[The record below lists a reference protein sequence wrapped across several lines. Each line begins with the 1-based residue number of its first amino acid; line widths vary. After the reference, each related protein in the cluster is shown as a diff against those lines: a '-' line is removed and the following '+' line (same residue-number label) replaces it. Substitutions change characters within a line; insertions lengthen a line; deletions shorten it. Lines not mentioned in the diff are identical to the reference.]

1 MKPILFP
8 ANATRFST
16 NGLGRL
22 EPTKCTVIE
31 ERNGQY
37 ELSCIVPVSSPHY
50 SDIRNNMII
59 AVSPSDGATIQAF
72 RIYQITEPLNGLV
85 TLSARHISYDL
96 SYNSVMPFTANSCSA
111 ALLGLN
117 SYAVET
123 QPFTFWTDKSVVA
136 DFAVK
141 VPQPIRSCLG
151 GQRGSIL
158 DVYGGVY
165 EWDNWTVKLWTR
177 RGSDNGVTLRYG
189 KNITD
194 LSQEQNLESVVTGIV
209 PFWAN
214 ESTVVTLP
222 EKSVDSAYAS
232 QYPYKRTVPVDFS
245 SEWESAPTAAQL
257 RARAQS
263 YVVANK
269 IGIPKISLKVSFVAL
284 WQTEE
289 YKTVA
294 PLERVK
300 LCDTVH
306 IIFER
311 YNIDAVAEVVRTE
324 WDVLN
329 ERYLSIELG
338 EARAN
343 LANTLVQMNE
353 QTNQA
358 LAETTSELQ
367 GAIDRATNII
377 TGQNGGWLKI
387 NSDSN
392 NRPYELLIMDAPDET
407 EATKLWRWN
416 LGGLGYSKDGYEGPY
431 GTAMTMNGEIVANFI
446 TTGEMSANHVRAGLL
461 VSTAKQTGTQI
472 PVTTFNLDSGKL
484 STVDGEFKGKINAS
498 EIKGGSIGIGGQN
511 NDQFTVNSNGVVA
524 IKTGS
529 INLGWDSANNRYKF
543 NVDNNGKLTANGGA
557 NTYVNIENGELFAR
571 GLNGHVQIK
580 DGYFYIG
587 CENSQHISDWVGSIR
602 PYRDSDSKYGLRISD
617 PNVQKYLQIDNV
629 NGLMVVGGL
638 EIFSGG
644 LNLDSGNTLTAAG
657 TINVTGTLSA
667 NGTSGITGS
676 YDIVCDAG
684 TFGQEVRRFTFTK
697 GILTSVTSV

>member
-8 ANATRFST
+8 ANATSFST

-96 SYNSVMPFTANSCSA
+96 SYNSVMPFTADSCSA

-245 SEWESAPTAAQL
+245 SEWESTPTAAQL
-257 RARAQS
+257 RTRAQS

-416 LGGLGYSKDGYEGPY
+416 IGGLGYSKDGYEGPY

-446 TTGEMSANHVRAGLL
+446 TAGEMSANRVRAGLL

-472 PVTTFNLDSGKL
+472 PVTTFNLDTGKL
-484 STVDGEFKGKINAS
+484 STVDGEFS
-498 EIKGGSIGIGGQN
+498 GSIENTVVKSAQRTDTTKITGAKIESIS
-511 NDQFTVNSNGVVA
+511 NDT
-524 IKTGS
+524 
-529 INLGWDSANNRYKF
+529 
-543 NVDNNGKLTANGGA
+543 
-557 NTYVNIENGELFAR
+557 
-571 GLNGHVQIK
+571 
-580 DGYFYIG
+580 
-587 CENSQHISDWVGSIR
+587 
-602 PYRDSDSKYGLRISD
+602 
-617 PNVQKYLQIDNV
+617 
-629 NGLMVVGGL
+629 
-638 EIFSGG
+638 
-644 LNLDSGNTLTAAG
+644 
-657 TINVTGTLSA
+657 VTGTVQTTIEGGKITTDNIESTDA
-667 NGTSGITGS
+667 DITSRYGNAKARLNDGKLIFLNNS
-676 YDIVCDAG
+676 QEAG
-684 TFGQEVRRFTFTK
+684 TLSFESPYGQDAVYYDAKGLYFVITDTTKNGRLIIGDGLRGGSAETLQRVDIDAPLYLNRQVYAFSNYAGLGDYNGYQITLDGRTLTFRN
-697 GILTSVTSV
+697 GLLTDVT

>member
-8 ANATRFST
+8 ANATSFNT

-96 SYNSVMPFTANSCSA
+96 SYNSVMPFTADSCSA

-158 DVYGGVY
+158 DIYGGVY

-245 SEWESAPTAAQL
+245 SEWESTPTAAQL
-257 RARAQS
+257 RTRAQS

-407 EATKLWRWN
+407 QATKLWRWN
-416 LGGLGYSKDGYEGPY
+416 IGGLGYSKDGYEGPY

-446 TTGEMSANHVRAGLL
+446 TSGEMSANRVRAGLL
-461 VSTAKQTGTQI
+461 VSTAKQTGTEI

-484 STVDGEFKGKINAS
+484 STVDGEFS
-498 EIKGGSIGIGGQN
+498 GSIENTVVKSARRTDTTKITGAKIESIS
-511 NDQFTVNSNGVVA
+511 NDT
-524 IKTGS
+524 
-529 INLGWDSANNRYKF
+529 
-543 NVDNNGKLTANGGA
+543 
-557 NTYVNIENGELFAR
+557 
-571 GLNGHVQIK
+571 
-580 DGYFYIG
+580 
-587 CENSQHISDWVGSIR
+587 
-602 PYRDSDSKYGLRISD
+602 
-617 PNVQKYLQIDNV
+617 
-629 NGLMVVGGL
+629 
-638 EIFSGG
+638 
-644 LNLDSGNTLTAAG
+644 
-657 TINVTGTLSA
+657 VTGTVQTTIEGGKITTDNIESTDA
-667 NGTSGITGS
+667 DITSRYGNAKARLNDGKLIFLNNS
-676 YDIVCDAG
+676 QEAG
-684 TFGQEVRRFTFTK
+684 TLSFESAYGQDAVYYDAKGLYFVITDTTRNGRLIIGDGLRGGLAETLQRVDIDAPLYLNRQVYAFANYAGLGDYNGYQITLDGRTLTFRN
-697 GILTSVTSV
+697 GLLTDVT

>member
-8 ANATRFST
+8 ANATSFST

-245 SEWESAPTAAQL
+245 SEWESTPTAAQL

-353 QTNQA
+353 QTNQTI
-358 LAETTSELQ
+358 AETTSELQ

-407 EATKLWRWN
+407 QATKLWRWN
-416 LGGLGYSKDGYEGPY
+416 IGGLGYSKDGYEGPY
-431 GTAMTMNGEIVANFI
+431 GTAMTMDGEIVANFI
-446 TTGEMSANHVRAGLL
+446 TSGEMSANHVRAGLL

-472 PVTTFNLDSGKL
+472 PVTTFNLDTGKL
-484 STVDGEFKGKINAS
+484 STVDGEFS
-498 EIKGGSIGIGGQN
+498 GSIENTVVKSAQRTDTTKITGAKIESIS
-511 NDQFTVNSNGVVA
+511 NDT
-524 IKTGS
+524 
-529 INLGWDSANNRYKF
+529 
-543 NVDNNGKLTANGGA
+543 
-557 NTYVNIENGELFAR
+557 
-571 GLNGHVQIK
+571 
-580 DGYFYIG
+580 
-587 CENSQHISDWVGSIR
+587 
-602 PYRDSDSKYGLRISD
+602 
-617 PNVQKYLQIDNV
+617 
-629 NGLMVVGGL
+629 
-638 EIFSGG
+638 
-644 LNLDSGNTLTAAG
+644 
-657 TINVTGTLSA
+657 VTGTVQTTIEGGKITTDNIESTDA
-667 NGTSGITGS
+667 DITSRYGNAKARLNDGKLIFLNNS
-676 YDIVCDAG
+676 QEAG
-684 TFGQEVRRFTFTK
+684 TLSFESPYGQDAVYYDAKGLYFVITDTTKNGRLIIGDGLRGGSAETLQRVDIDAPLYLNRQVYAFSNYAGLGDYNGYQITLDGRTLTFRN
-697 GILTSVTSV
+697 GLLTNVT

>member
-8 ANATRFST
+8 ANATSFST

-245 SEWESAPTAAQL
+245 SEFESAPTAAQL
-257 RARAQS
+257 RTRAQS

-407 EATKLWRWN
+407 QATKLWRWN

-446 TTGEMSANHVRAGLL
+446 TSGEMSANHVRAGLL
-461 VSTAKQTGTQI
+461 VSTAKQTGTEI

-484 STVDGEFKGKINAS
+484 STVNGEFKGDITGSDITGSTFTSPSSYGTLKIENSNIDFYHNNVQQGRLGILNAGGFTALTLRTGDAS
-498 EIKGGSIGIGGQN
+498 VSLVSNEGAAEIGKGALARFIAYGN
-511 NDQFTVNSNGVVA
+511 NDAQYPDSIWLNSYNVYTIEESGSSSLVQKAYTGTVA
-524 IKTGS
+524 IGDKT
-529 INLGWDSANNRYKF
+529 
-543 NVDNNGKLTANGGA
+543 
-557 NTYVNIENGELFAR
+557 
-571 GLNGHVQIK
+571 IK
-580 DGYFYIG
+580 I
-587 CENSQHISDWVGSIR
+587 
-602 PYRDSDSKYGLRISD
+602 
-617 PNVQKYLQIDNV
+617 V
-629 NGLMVVGGL
+629 NGL
-638 EIFSGG
+638 I
-644 LNLDSGNTLTAAG
+644 
-657 TINVTGTLSA
+657 I
-667 NGTSGITGS
+667 
-676 YDIVCDAG
+676 
-684 TFGQEVRRFTFTK
+684 
-697 GILTSVTSV
+697 SVT

>member
-8 ANATRFST
+8 ANATSFNT

-245 SEWESAPTAAQL
+245 SEWESTPTAAQL

-407 EATKLWRWN
+407 KATKLWRWN
-416 LGGLGYSKDGYEGPY
+416 IGGLGYSKDGYEGPY
-431 GTAMTMNGEIVANFI
+431 GIAMTMDGEIVANFI
-446 TTGEMSANHVRAGLL
+446 TSGEMSANHVRAGLL

-472 PVTTFNLDSGKL
+472 PVTTFNLDTGKL
-484 STVDGEFKGKINAS
+484 STVDGEFS
-498 EIKGGSIGIGGQN
+498 GSIENTVVKSAQRTDTTKITGAKIESIS
-511 NDQFTVNSNGVVA
+511 NDT
-524 IKTGS
+524 
-529 INLGWDSANNRYKF
+529 
-543 NVDNNGKLTANGGA
+543 
-557 NTYVNIENGELFAR
+557 
-571 GLNGHVQIK
+571 
-580 DGYFYIG
+580 
-587 CENSQHISDWVGSIR
+587 
-602 PYRDSDSKYGLRISD
+602 
-617 PNVQKYLQIDNV
+617 
-629 NGLMVVGGL
+629 
-638 EIFSGG
+638 
-644 LNLDSGNTLTAAG
+644 
-657 TINVTGTLSA
+657 VTGTVQTTIEGGKITTDNIESTDA
-667 NGTSGITGS
+667 DITSRYGNAKARLNDGKLIFLNNS
-676 YDIVCDAG
+676 QEAG
-684 TFGQEVRRFTFTK
+684 TLSFESPYGQDAVYYDAKGLYFVITDTTKNGRLIIGDGLRGGSAETLQRVDIDAPLYLNRQVYAFSNYAGLGDYNGYQITLDGRTLTFRN
-697 GILTSVTSV
+697 GLLTNVT

>member
-8 ANATRFST
+8 ANATSFNT

-96 SYNSVMPFTANSCSA
+96 SYNSVMPFTADSCSA

-245 SEWESAPTAAQL
+245 SEWESTPTAAQL
-257 RARAQS
+257 RTRAQS

-407 EATKLWRWN
+407 QATKLWRWN
-416 LGGLGYSKDGYEGPY
+416 IGGLGYSKDGYEGPY

-446 TTGEMSANHVRAGLL
+446 TSGEMSANRVRAGLL
-461 VSTAKQTGTQI
+461 VSTAKQTGTEI

-484 STVDGEFKGKINAS
+484 STVDGEFS
-498 EIKGGSIGIGGQN
+498 GSIENTVVKSARRTDTTKITGAKIESIS
-511 NDQFTVNSNGVVA
+511 NDT
-524 IKTGS
+524 
-529 INLGWDSANNRYKF
+529 
-543 NVDNNGKLTANGGA
+543 
-557 NTYVNIENGELFAR
+557 
-571 GLNGHVQIK
+571 
-580 DGYFYIG
+580 
-587 CENSQHISDWVGSIR
+587 
-602 PYRDSDSKYGLRISD
+602 
-617 PNVQKYLQIDNV
+617 
-629 NGLMVVGGL
+629 
-638 EIFSGG
+638 
-644 LNLDSGNTLTAAG
+644 
-657 TINVTGTLSA
+657 VTGTVQTTIEGGKITTDNIESTDA
-667 NGTSGITGS
+667 DITSRYGNAKARLNDGKLIFLNNS
-676 YDIVCDAG
+676 QEAG
-684 TFGQEVRRFTFTK
+684 TLSFESAYGQDAVYYDAKGLYFVITDTTRNGRLIIGDGLRGGLAETLQRVDIDAPLYLNRQVYAFANYAGLGDYNGYQITLDGRTLTFRN
-697 GILTSVTSV
+697 GLLTDVT